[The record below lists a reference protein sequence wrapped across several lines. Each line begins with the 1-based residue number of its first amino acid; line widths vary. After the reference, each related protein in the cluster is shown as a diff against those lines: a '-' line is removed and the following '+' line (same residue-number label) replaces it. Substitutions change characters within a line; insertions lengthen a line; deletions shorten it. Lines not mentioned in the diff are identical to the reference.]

1 MNEEGGKMKVGRRK
15 KVKKEWNRSTRGIR
29 KNISG
34 QESTITVSNQ
44 KVKEWKPA
52 LWLFQ
57 A

>member
-34 QESTITVSNQ
+34 QESTITVCNQ
-44 KVKEWKPA
+44 NIKE
-52 LWLFQ
+52 
-57 A
+57 